1 MIRRN
6 QTRATTI
13 IEVVTAIVILSVA
26 LPALMTAFADS
37 ANQVVLPVNAT
48 VASFLATERM
58 EQIIARRYRNDSG
71 YDALTTV
78 NFPAESPV
86 SGFGRF
92 SRSVTITE
100 VDTNLATSGSAV
112 GYRKVKVTVT
122 WQPNNSSLS
131 IERVFAEF

>member
-1 MIRRN
+1 MIRRKR
-6 QTRATTI
+6 TRATTI

-26 LPALMTAFADS
+26 LPSLMRAFADS
-37 ANQVVLPVNAT
+37 TNQTVLPVNAT